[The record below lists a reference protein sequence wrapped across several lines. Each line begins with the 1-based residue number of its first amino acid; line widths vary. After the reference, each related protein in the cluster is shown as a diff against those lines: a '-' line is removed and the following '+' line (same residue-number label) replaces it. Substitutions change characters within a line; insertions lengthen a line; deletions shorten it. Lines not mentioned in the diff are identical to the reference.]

1 MPKPFREIEDVPS
14 AEREGLLQPGDR
26 LHIVSDKIVTNILP
40 VSEAAGCSELGSSRA
55 PVALESTGHPE
66 MSRWCGRTMIFE
78 HPRHLLSIL
87 KDAASDWVDDGAMR
101 LSSSLAYYA
110 IFSLAPLLV
119 ILISIAG
126 LVFGEEA
133 SRGELSHQIAAL
145 AGTGAGEAIQ
155 AAVQSSAAQKST
167 GVLATVLSTALLL
180 FAASTVFAELKD
192 SLNIIWGVVVK
203 PGRPFFTLLRDRF
216 FSFSIVLGIGFL
228 LLVSLVINAL
238 LAALGFYMSGRFQFP
253 HAFWQ
258 AWDFVISFVVVSGL
272 FAMIFKLLPNVR
284 LRWRD
289 VWLGAVATSLLFTL
303 GKFVIGYYLA
313 TSSIAS
319 SFGAAG
325 SVVIVLAWIYY
336 SACILF
342 FGAEITKGYVRR
354 FASGIV
360 PNSRA
365 VLVDDL
371 LRARLGLTTATIAAA
386 STPPSVP
393 PEPAETLPKE

>member
-1 MPKPFREIEDVPS
+1 
-14 AEREGLLQPGDR
+14 
-26 LHIVSDKIVTNILP
+26 
-40 VSEAAGCSELGSSRA
+40 
-55 PVALESTGHPE
+55 
-66 MSRWCGRTMIFE
+66 
-78 HPRHLLSIL
+78 
-87 KDAASDWVDDGAMR
+87 
-101 LSSSLAYYA
+101 
-110 IFSLAPLLV
+110 
-119 ILISIAG
+119 
-126 LVFGEEA
+126 
-133 SRGELSHQIAAL
+133 
-145 AGTGAGEAIQ
+145 
-155 AAVQSSAAQKST
+155 
-167 GVLATVLSTALLL
+167 
-180 FAASTVFAELKD
+180 LKD
-192 SLNIIWGVVVK
+192 SLNTIWGVVVK
-203 PGRPFFTLLRDRF
+203 PGGRSSLCCMTVSSRF
-216 FSFSIVLGIGFL
+216 RLCWASGFSCSFRW
-228 LLVSLVINAL
+228 SLTAL
-238 LAALGFYMSGRFQFP
+238 LAALGLYMSGRFQFP
-253 HAFWQ
+253 PAFWQ

-393 PEPAETLPKE
+393 PEPAETLPKNSATYALAAAMGAVGAGACGARLAISSMTSLAYSWSRRFSRSVSWRGFMSIRQSEPMGWPLGARSGMPA

>member
-1 MPKPFREIEDVPS
+1 M
-14 AEREGLLQPGDR
+14 
-26 LHIVSDKIVTNILP
+26 
-40 VSEAAGCSELGSSRA
+40 
-55 PVALESTGHPE
+55 
-66 MSRWCGRTMIFE
+66 
-78 HPRHLLSIL
+78 HPRHLIPLL

-119 ILISIAG
+119 IVISMAG
-126 LVFGEEA
+126 LVFGEDA
-133 SRGELSHQIAAL
+133 ARGQLSQQIATL

-155 AAVQSSAAQKST
+155 SAVQSSAAQKAT

-180 FAASTVFAELKD
+180 FGASTVFAELKD
-192 SLNIIWGVVVK
+192 ALNTIWGVVVK
-203 PGRPFFTLLRDRF
+203 PGRPFSTLVHDRF
-216 FSFSIVLGIGFL
+216 FSFSIVLAMGFL
-228 LLVSLVINAL
+228 LLVSLIISVL
-238 LAALGFYMSGRFQFP
+238 LAALGLYMSGRFQLP
-253 HAFWQ
+253 RAVWQ
-258 AWDFVISFVVVSGL
+258 TWDFVISFAVVSAL

-313 TSSIAS
+313 TSSVAS

-342 FGAEITKGYVRR
+342 FGAEITKGYARK
-354 FASGIV
+354 FGSGIV

-365 VLVDDL
+365 VLIDDL
-371 LRARLGLTTATIAAA
+371 LRARLGLTLATIDAA
-386 STPPSVP
+386 STPPSIP
-393 PEPAETLPKE
+393 PPAPPGKESGDQAPRQQ